1 MVHKT
6 NKRFIDFRQNFQ
18 KKTELIEDLKN
29 LILSNSKPEEKESIF
44 KNIRKKWL
52 KIGKVPNHLAFNL
65 NNSYK
70 HQIKLYYDLVYLNND
85 FKQRDLEKNLI
96 EKRELIIRIKK
107 LNDLGNKIKA
117 YKDSLKIIK
126 RWNFLT
132 GPTRQNHDL
141 KLNEEFD
148 QYIKKIKDS
157 KKDYLNNKDRYVKL
171 SIENKKSLIDE
182 MKLIYD
188 KGCIGKNEWLKKINS
203 FENSKEKFMRIGP
216 IDDNENEELWKKYKK
231 LNKVF
236 LKEKNLFFKNLKKE
250 YSNNI
255 NKQIELINDL
265 KNFHDKD
272 ELPKQS
278 VLKEL
283 KEKFNSVENVPY
295 KKNKENR
302 NVFFN
307 LLNDCY
313 ERIGNNI
320 SEKRKNEKKNLEKL
334 NVIIKEIKENFSKQ
348 NIHDEIQKLSDIDVS
363 IPIKQLNE
371 LSDFLSKK
379 FKDGGHNQSDIDTN
393 ILKIKSSLMSDKEKT
408 LAKIKIKKRID
419 DIKKQIGQLEN
430 NLTFIKSDKVDNS
443 IFKNVH
449 SQIEKFNQDLILQE
463 KKLSHFI

>member
-1 MVHKT
+1 MEEK
-6 NKRFIDFRQNFQ
+6 KKKKFIDFRQNFQ

-44 KNIRKKWL
+44 KSLRKKWL
-52 KIGKVPNHLAFNL
+52 NIGKVPSHLAFNL

-70 HQIKLYYDLVYLNND
+70 HQTKLYYDLVYLNND
-85 FKQRDLEKNLI
+85 FKEKDLEKNLI
-96 EKRELIIRIKK
+96 EKRELIIRIKN
-107 LNDLGNKIKA
+107 LSDLGNKIKA

-132 GPTRQNHDL
+132 GPTRQNFDH

-157 KKDYLNNKDRYVKL
+157 KKDYINNKDRYVKL
-171 SIENKKSLIDE
+171 SIENKKKFIDE

-188 KGCIGKNEWLKKINS
+188 KECNGKNEWLKKITS
-203 FENSKEKFMRIGP
+203 FETSKEKFMKIGP
-216 IDDNENEELWKKYKK
+216 IDDNENEELWTKFKKI
-231 LNKVF
+231 NKFF

-250 YSNNI
+250 YSKNI
-255 NKQIELINDL
+255 NKQIELINNL
-265 KNFHDKD
+265 KNIQEKD

-283 KEKFNSVENVPY
+283 KEKFNNIENVPY

-313 ERIGNNI
+313 EKIGDNI
-320 SEKRKNEKKNLEKL
+320 SEKRKNEKKNLEKIK
-334 NVIIKEIKENFSKQ
+334 VIIKEIKENFSKQ
-348 NIHDEIQKLSDIDVS
+348 NIHDEIKKLSVIDVS

-379 FKDGGHNQSDIDTN
+379 LKDGGHNQSDIDTN

-408 LAKIKIKKRID
+408 IAKIKIKKRID

-430 NLTFIKSDKVDNS
+430 NLTFIKSDEVDNS

-449 SQIEKFNQDLILQE
+449 SQIKKFNKDLILQE

>member
-1 MVHKT
+1 MVEKKK
-6 NKRFIDFRQNFQ
+6 KRFIDFRKNFE

-29 LILSNSKPEEKESIF
+29 LILSNSKPEEKESSF
-44 KNIRKKWL
+44 KSIRKKWL
-52 KIGKVPNHLAFNL
+52 NIGKVPNHLAFNL

-85 FKQRDLEKNLI
+85 FKKRDLENNLI

-107 LNDLGNKIKA
+107 LNDLGNKIRG

-132 GPTRQNHDL
+132 GPTRQNYDH

-148 QYIKKIKDS
+148 LYVKKIKDS

-171 SIENKKSLIDE
+171 GIKNKKSLIDE

-188 KGCIGKNEWLKKINS
+188 KECNGKNEWLKKINS
-203 FENSKEKFMRIGP
+203 FETSKEKFMRIGP
-216 IDDNENEELWKKYKK
+216 VDDNENDELWTKFKKI
-231 LNKVF
+231 NKSF

-255 NKQIELINDL
+255 KKQIELINNL
-265 KNFHDKD
+265 KNIQTND

-278 VLKEL
+278 VLIEL
-283 KEKFNSVENVPY
+283 KEKFNIIENVPY

-313 ERIGNNI
+313 EKIGDNI
-320 SEKRKNEKKNLEKL
+320 SEKRKIKKKNTEKL
-334 NVIIKEIKENFSKQ
+334 TLIIKEIKENFTKQ
-348 NIHDEIQKLSDIDVS
+348 NINDEIQKLSDIDVS

-379 FKDGGHNQSDIDTN
+379 FKDRGHNQSDIDTN
-393 ILKIKSSLMSDKEKT
+393 ILKIKSSLMSDEEKI